1 MNIELFET
9 KLRSALA
16 RHLPKAQIMLERQR
30 SVLIQGRIVIN
41 DGLFLSVYF
50 NALTSKT
57 SYALIHNGQRVMG
70 YDNYRFW
77 HFHPFGSPDQH
88 LPCEEPSVDTAIAA
102 VASAVNAIQT
112 LK

>member
-1 MNIELFET
+1 MNIEQFEI

-16 RHLPKAQIMLERQR
+16 RHLPEAQIVLERQR

-77 HFHPFGSPDQH
+77 HFHPFGSPNQH